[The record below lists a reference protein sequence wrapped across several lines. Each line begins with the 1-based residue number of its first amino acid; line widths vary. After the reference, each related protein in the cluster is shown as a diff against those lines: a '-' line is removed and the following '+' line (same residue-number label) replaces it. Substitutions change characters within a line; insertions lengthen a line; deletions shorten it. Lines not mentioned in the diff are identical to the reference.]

1 VCLGI
6 RVMSRMKRIDEVDL
20 HTGPRRIIGHGGE
33 GVRMMRGHNPE
44 SARLAEPIGNAP
56 CPSRGL
62 PRRHTVKKPTR
73 RDAGLAAAAIGAEAQ
88 TTLALDNT
96 PMSDVIQALA
106 SGRVTATA
114 LTNGYLARIAAYD
127 RDGPNLN
134 SVRELNADALAIASK
149 FDEAKPSVERPLAGV
164 PILLKDNIA
173 TGDKQPTTAGSLAL
187 QGARARGDAI
197 VVRLLRDAGAV
208 ILGKANLTEFAN
220 ILAIDMPSGYSSLGG
235 QVKNPYAPTLMDDRG
250 IPVVLPGGSSSGSAV
265 AVAAGLCAAS
275 IGTETSGSLL
285 NPASQN
291 GLVTVKPTVGLIS
304 RAGILPISHS
314 QDTAG
319 PMTRTVRDAAILLN
333 VLAAKDPLDPATQRQ
348 RRPADYT
355 ADLAHDAMKGARI
368 GVPSDPVDP
377 LNDGYYG
384 KLPPKTA
391 KVMAD
396 AIKVLQDLGAVIV
409 RANMPTAGWIGG
421 PGTTMAV
428 LNRNPLSRN
437 KGNPATPPIVFL
449 YELKRDLNLYLKD
462 WATNTRIK
470 TIADIVAFNEAN
482 AGKALRFGQ
491 DLFLAANLTKGDLSE
506 LEYKSARAM
515 DLLSAKT
522 RGMDAYMNQHKLD
535 AVLFAGSAGAAIAAK
550 AGYPSVMVP
559 GGFISGS
566 PTAKDT
572 PDYPLGVTFAGRAWS
587 ERKLLRLAYA
597 YEQASNMRKAPPDV
611 GM

>member
-1 VCLGI
+1 
-6 RVMSRMKRIDEVDL
+6 M
-20 HTGPRRIIGHGGE
+20 
-33 GVRMMRGHNPE
+33 
-44 SARLAEPIGNAP
+44 
-56 CPSRGL
+56 
-62 PRRHTVKKPTR
+62 KKPTR
-73 RDAGLAAAAIGAEAQ
+73 RGARLAATAASAEAP
-88 TTLALDNT
+88 TMLKLENT
-96 PMSDVIQALA
+96 PMSDIIHALA

-114 LTNGYLARIAAYD
+114 LTKGYRARIEAYD
-127 RDGPNLN
+127 RDGPMLN
-134 SVRELNADALAIASK
+134 SVRELNPDALTIAGK
-149 FDEAKPSVERPLAGV
+149 LDDTKPSVKRPLAGIPMLV
-164 PILLKDNIA
+164 KDNIA

-187 QGARARGDAI
+187 EGARAKDDAT
-197 VVRLLRDAGAV
+197 VVKLLRDAGAV

-220 ILAIDMPSGYSSLGG
+220 MLAIDMPSGYSSLGG
-235 QVKNPYAPTLMDDRG
+235 QVKSPYAPTLMDDRG
-250 IPVVLPGGSSSGSAV
+250 IPVVAPGGSSSGSAV

-285 NPASQN
+285 HPASQN

-319 PMTRTVRDAAILLN
+319 PMTRTVRDAAMLLN

-355 ADLAHDAMKGARI
+355 ADLAYDAMKGARI
-368 GVPSDPVDP
+368 GVPSDPADP
-377 LNDGYYG
+377 LNDCYYG
-384 KLPPKTA
+384 KLPPKWA

-396 AIKVLQDLGAVIV
+396 AIKVLEDLGAVVV
-409 RANMPTAGWIGG
+409 RASMPTAGWIGG
-421 PGTTMAV
+421 AGTTMAV

-462 WATNTRIK
+462 WAANTRIK

-491 DLFLAANLTKGDLSE
+491 DLFLAANITKGDLSE
-506 LEYKSARAM
+506 REYKSARAM
-515 DLLSAKT
+515 DLLAAKT

-550 AGYPSVMVP
+550 QRIV
-559 GGFISGS
+559 
-566 PTAKDT
+566 
-572 PDYPLGVTFAGRAWS
+572 R
-587 ERKLLRLAYA
+587 
-597 YEQASNMRKAPPDV
+597 
-611 GM
+611 